1 MVHDEAPA
9 VLVLPKEQDVQPV
22 ERGAGLNVPAGH
34 AKHDASEEAPGLG
47 LYLPAGQSVHLVA
60 PEGLYVPAGQI
71 VKLLSEPV
79 GQE

>member
-9 VLVLPKEQDVQPV
+9 VLVWPKEQYVQPD
-22 ERGAGLNVPAGH
+22 ERARLNVPAGH
-34 AKHDASEEAPGLG
+34 AKHDASEEAPGVG

-60 PEGLYVPAGQI
+60 PEGLYVPGSHI
-71 VKLLSEPV
+71 RKLLSEPV